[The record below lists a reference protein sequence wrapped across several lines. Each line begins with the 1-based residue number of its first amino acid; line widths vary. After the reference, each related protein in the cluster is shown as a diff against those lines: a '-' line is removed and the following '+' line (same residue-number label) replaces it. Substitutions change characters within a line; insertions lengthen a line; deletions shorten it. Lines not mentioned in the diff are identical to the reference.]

1 MHADA
6 VKSTA
11 ADSWGSVAEQGDSM
25 AGEARAASLPQAE
38 LELIERFADTIWME
52 RGLSANTLSSY
63 QSDLRHCA
71 HWLQRNGCAGLLRAS
86 RPQLLSYLAA
96 AVDQALRPRTSARRL
111 STLRQFYRWA
121 QREKLCAAD
130 PSARIEA
137 PRLGRPLPKSLSE
150 AEVEA
155 LLEAPDLDSAE
166 GLRDRAMLEVLYAT
180 GLRVSELVGL
190 QPDQLGLGQGLV
202 RVVGKGG
209 KERLVPLGDESV
221 DWLRRFIA
229 TGRRELLAG
238 QPCAALFPTR
248 RGAGMTRQ
256 AFWYRI
262 KKHALAAGI
271 RQPLSPHTL
280 RHAFATH
287 LVNHGADLRVVQ
299 MLLGHSSLSTTQI
312 YTHVARERLQ
322 SLHATHHPRG

>member
-1 MHADA
+1 MVERAAAASGGVALTAGD
-6 VKSTA
+6 TA
-11 ADSWGSVAEQGDSM
+11 A
-25 AGEARAASLPQAE
+25 
-38 LELIERFADTIWME
+38 IERFADAVWME
-52 RGLSANTLSSY
+52 RGLSANTLTSY

-71 HWLQRNGCAGLLRAS
+71 RWLQTGNGAGLLQAR
-86 RPQLLSYLAA
+86 RDHLLAYLAA
-96 AVDQALRPRTSARRL
+96 AVDEGVRPRTSARRL
-111 STLRQFYRWA
+111 STLRQFYQWA
-121 QREKLCAAD
+121 LREQLLTAD
-130 PSARIEA
+130 PTAQIEA

-150 AEVEA
+150 AEVES
-155 LLEAPDLDSAE
+155 LLAAPDTRTAE

-190 QPDQLGLGQGLV
+190 QPDQLSTSRGLV

-209 KERLVPLGDESV
+209 KERLVPLGEEAV
-221 DWLRRFIA
+221 TWIRRFMA
-229 TGRRELLAG
+229 GARHELLSG
-238 QPCAALFPTR
+238 QPCDALFPTR

-262 KKHALAAGI
+262 KMHASAAGI
-271 RQPLSPHTL
+271 SQPLSPHTV

-299 MLLGHSSLSTTQI
+299 LLLGHSSLSTTQI

-322 SLHATHHPRG
+322 ALHAAHHPRG